1 MSKKKITFEDA
12 MRELEEKVKGLE
24 SGNMTLEESLKA
36 FTEAM
41 SLINVCNNQL
51 DGAKEQVKILLDKED
66 GSVTDAPFD
75 SIAFDTEIL

>member
-36 FTEAM
+36 FSEAM
-41 SLINVCNNQL
+41 SSSPSL
-51 DGAKEQVKILLDKED
+51 
-66 GSVTDAPFD
+66 
-75 SIAFDTEIL
+75 

>member
-24 SGNMTLEESLKA
+24 SGKMTLEESLKA

-41 SLINVCNNQL
+41 SLINVCNSQL
-51 DGAKEQVKILLDKED
+51 DGAKEQVRILLEKED
-66 GSVTDAPFD
+66 GSITDAPFNE
-75 SIAFDTEIL
+75 APFDTEIL

>member
-36 FTEAM
+36 FGEAM
-41 SLINVCNNQL
+41 RLINVCNSQL
-51 DGAKEQVKILLDKED
+51 DGAKEQVRILLEKED
-66 GSVTDAPFD
+66 GSVTDAPFNE
-75 SIAFDTEIL
+75 APFDTEIL

>member
-36 FTEAM
+36 FSEAM
-41 SLINVCNNQL
+41 SLINVCNSCL
-51 DGAKEQVKILLDKED
+51 DGAKEQVRVLLENND
-66 GSVTDAPFD
+66 GSITDAPFD
-75 SIAFDTEIL
+75 TEIL

>member
-1 MSKKKITFEDA
+1 MSKKKLTFEDA

-24 SGNMTLEESLKA
+24 GGNMTLEESLKA

-41 SLINVCNNQL
+41 SLINVCNSQL
-51 DGAKEQVKILLDKED
+51 DGAKSQVKILLEKED

-75 SIAFDTEIL
+75 NRAFDTEIL

>member
-41 SLINVCNNQL
+41 SLINVCNNKL

>member
-12 MRELEEKVKGLE
+12 MSELEDKVRGLE

-41 SLINVCNNQL
+41 SLLNVCNSKL
-51 DGAKEQVKILLDKED
+51 DDAKQQVRVLVEKQD
-66 GSVTDAPFD
+66 GTVSDAPFD
-75 SIAFDTEIL
+75 LEIL

>member
-36 FTEAM
+36 FSEAM
-41 SLINVCNNQL
+41 SLINVCNSRL
-51 DGAKEQVKILLDKED
+51 DGAKEQVRVLLENND
-66 GSVTDAPFD
+66 GSITDAPFD
-75 SIAFDTEIL
+75 TEIL

>member
-36 FTEAM
+36 FGEAM
-41 SLINVCNNQL
+41 SLINVCNSQL
-51 DGAKEQVKILLDKED
+51 DGAKEQVRMLLEKED
-66 GSVTDAPFD
+66 GSVTDAPFNE
-75 SIAFDTEIL
+75 APFDTEIL